1 MEQFPLE
8 IILTMAGGTVAAG
21 LIASVVQI
29 LKRVPAFGAWLDAG
43 REPLFVLLLAAV
55 LVVYAAIATIPV
67 WLPAT
72 PFAVF
77 LAWVGIA
84 GLATKVY
91 DVTPPAVREA
101 LGGVS

>member
-1 MEQFPLE
+1 MDQFPLE
-8 IILTMAGGTVAAG
+8 IVLTMAGGTVAAG

-43 REPLFVLLLAAV
+43 REPLFVLLLAAA
-55 LVVYAAIATIPV
+55 LVVYAALATITV

-84 GLATKVY
+84 ALATKAY
-91 DVTPPAVREA
+91 DVSPDSLKTI
-101 LGGVS
+101 LGGAS